1 VDLLYI
7 MDSMKK
13 VLFVSSAGG
22 HLAQLLQFKSLFH
35 NYNYLL
41 VTEYIP
47 SNQDLG
53 ELYTV
58 SFVKKRRGGRGLGFW
73 LDFISNSVIAFKIMW
88 QHNPDVV
95 VSTGSY
101 IAIPFLIFSKIFR
114 AKSIFLLSYAR
125 VNSRAKSADVAYYL
139 ADVFI
144 VQWESALKNYRR
156 GVFLDGG
163 IY

>member
-1 VDLLYI
+1 
-7 MDSMKK
+7 MKK

-35 NYNYLL
+35 NYNYIL
-41 VTEYIP
+41 VTEDIP
-47 SNQDLG
+47 SSQDLG

-58 SFVKKRRGGRGLGFW
+58 SFVRKRKGGRGIGFW
-73 LDFISNSVIAFKIMW
+73 FDFFINSVIAFKLMW
-88 QHNPDVV
+88 RHRPDVI

-101 IAIPFLIFSKIFR
+101 IAIPFLVLSKIFR

-125 VNSRAKSADVAYYL
+125 VTSRAKSADVAYYL

-144 VQWESALKNYRR
+144 VQWESALKHYSR
-156 GVFLDGG
+156 GVFLGGG